1 MIKRIQDL
9 YYGELEHEHRFMLS
23 VICAELI
30 LLLILKLWPA
40 QIETSTSYE
49 DPFTDEVIYVE
60 RAIVTRQTNAPA
72 APPKPEIPVPV
83 PNDEVI
89 EEEIDFPEFDEVFTN
104 FDAMGEEGASETGGE
119 GKLVGSP
126 EQTPRIVRIVEP
138 TISDVAKR
146 QNIKAEIIVTFLV
159 GIDGQIEEAV
169 VSEIRLYDGNSYE
182 VVEQIGYGIL
192 EATLEAALKWRF
204 IPARDDGERV
214 KTYVQNSFNIG
225 F

>member
-1 MIKRIQDL
+1 MINKIRDI
-9 YYGELEHEHRFMLS
+9 YYGELEHEHRFMFSL
-23 VICAELI
+23 ICAELI

-40 QIETSTSYE
+40 QVETSTFYD

-60 RAIVTRQTNAPA
+60 RAIVTQQTNAPA
-72 APPKPEIPVPV
+72 APPKPVIPVPV

-104 FDAMGEEGASETGGE
+104 FDAMGEEGSSETGGE

-126 EQTPRIVRIVEP
+126 EQSPRVFRIVEP

-146 QNIKAEIIVTFLV
+146 QNIKAKIIVTFLV
-159 GIDGQIEEAV
+159 GIDGQVEEAV
-169 VSEIRLYDGNSYE
+169 VNEIRLYNGDSYE
-182 VVEQIGYGIL
+182 VVDQIGYGIL
-192 EATLEAALKWRF
+192 EATLEAASRWRF
-204 IPARDDGERV
+204 TPARDDGERV